1 MPLKMELPDDLLQ
14 ELEHELTQHHFSL
27 AEFIREA
34 LPMWKA
40 HQAASANEREQVIR
54 VLQEKGLLCQLPSD
68 LVAHG
73 QSLTA
78 EELERLAMQAAQG
91 GPLSELILRERH
103 GAD

>member
-1 MPLKMELPDDLLQ
+1 MELPDDLAQDLEQ
-14 ELEHELTQHHFSL
+14 ELTRSHLSL
-27 AEFIREA
+27 AEFLRET
-34 LPMWKA
+34 LLMWKA
-40 HQAASANEREQVIR
+40 HQAASASEREQVIR

-73 QSLTA
+73 QPLTA